1 MLNQQI
7 IVQLLILGKMKTI
20 DKKNR
25 SKQATSKK
33 EPKKFL
39 VDHPEG
45 HKLLSDHFSPVNRDF
60 VAGVIDIKSR
70 KERRSKSA
78 KFLVSSISLCLSLLF
93 VIWAFEFQFA
103 EEKAIVELEDAN
115 NSFEDLMEIP
125 QTEQIQKPP
134 VQVQAPQI
142 VEVDDEEIIEEIEV
156 NLDIEMT
163 EDTRIEEVI
172 LTQDTEPLPEET
184 ADEIFTIVEQQPEP
198 NGGLKAFYDYVG
210 ANLRYPARASRM
222 GIEGRVFVEFVVEK
236 NGTLT
241 DIRVVKGIG
250 AGCDEEAIRV
260 ISNAPNWKPGKQRG
274 NPVRVRMVMP
284 IMFKLLSK

>member
-1 MLNQQI
+1 
-7 IVQLLILGKMKTI
+7 MKTI
-20 DKKNR
+20 DKKNKNR
-25 SKQATSKK
+25 QATSKK
-33 EPKKFL
+33 EAKRFF

-45 HKLLSDHFSPVNRDF
+45 HELLSTHSSPVNRDF
-60 VAGVIDIKSR
+60 IAGVIDIKSR
-70 KERRSKSA
+70 KERRNKSS

-103 EEKAIVELEDAN
+103 EEKAIVKLEDSTN
-115 NSFEDLMEIP
+115 TFEDLVEIP

-134 VQVQAPQI
+134 AQVQAPQI
-142 VEVDDEEIIEEIEV
+142 IEVDDEEIIEEIEV

-163 EDTRIEEVI
+163 EDTRIEEVV
-172 LTQDTEPLPEET
+172 LTQDTEPMPEET
-184 ADEIFTIVEQQPEP
+184 ADEIFTIVEQKPEP

-210 ANLRYPARASRM
+210 ANLKYPAKASRM

-236 NGTLT
+236 DGTLT

-250 AGCDEEAIRV
+250 ADCDEEAVRV
-260 ISNAPNWKPGKQRG
+260 LANAPRWKPGKQRG

-284 IMFKLLSK
+284 IMFKLL